1 MMKERERVLARL
13 YVAEDGSQ
21 QLVLLSPFA
30 GGRSVWLY
38 EDGTRFPFPQMKDGL
53 YLGATE
59 AFAGR
64 SIHARSGRRL
74 SAPLSFRAQC
84 GCNHTPQQHASRSC
98 QREGRNAY
106 KGIYKRGNPVMMQA
120 IRIEDTLMPFFLSAS
135 EKAKNTLYEAC
146 CPTAINCCQK
156 WRKCLIGQ
164 I

>member
-74 SAPLSFRAQC
+74 SAPF
-84 GCNHTPQQHASRSC
+84 HF
-98 QREGRNAY
+98 GRNAD
-106 KGIYKRGNPVMMQA
+106 A
-120 IRIEDTLMPFFLSAS
+120 TIRLNSMRLEAVK
-135 EKAKNTLYEAC
+135 EKAGMRIRVYTNEEI
-146 CPTAINCCQK
+146 PS
-156 WRKCLIGQ
+156 
-164 I
+164 